1 MTPSSAADEELAAL
15 PGAIWAELGK
25 AVHDRSHGW
34 RTPVLATVDGE
45 VADART
51 VVLREVDV
59 ALQSLNFFTDA
70 RSPKV
75 AQLQRNPLGTVV
87 AWCPRLSWQL
97 RMRVAL
103 QVETDGL
110 AVSSLWAKLKLR
122 PAAQDYMSDLPPGA
136 LLAEKAE
143 PTKLELG
150 SRGHF
155 ALLRAKV
162 LQIDWLGLR
171 PQGHRRALM
180 DAHGARW
187 ITP

>member
-1 MTPSSAADEELAAL
+1 MSPRSAADEDLAAL
-15 PGAIWAELGK
+15 PDAIWAELAR
-25 AVHDRSHGW
+25 AVNDHSHGW

-59 ALQSLNFFTDA
+59 ALQALNFFTDA

-75 AQLQRNPLGTVV
+75 AQLQRNPLGTVA

-103 QVETDGL
+103 QIETDGL

-122 PAAQDYMSDLPPGA
+122 TAAQDYMSELPPGS
-136 LLAEKAE
+136 LLPARSE
-143 PTKLELG
+143 PARLEIG
-150 SRGHF
+150 TRAHF

-171 PQGHRRALM
+171 PQGHRRALV

-187 ITP
+187 TTP